1 MFFFMLK
8 LIYAPRFV
16 RQLKHLSH
24 ELQEE
29 VIEKIDLFKDEQQH
43 ALKVHKL
50 HGKFSDSFSFSVNY
64 KTRIVF
70 EYLSQDEVALLA
82 VGDHDVYH

>member
-1 MFFFMLK
+1 MIG

-16 RQLKHLSH
+16 RQFKRLPE

-29 VIEKIDLFKDEQQH
+29 TFQKIDLFKNVKNH
-43 ALKVHKL
+43 VILKVHKL
-50 HGKFSDSFSFSVNY
+50 HSKFSNSYSFSVNY

-70 EYLSQDEVALLA
+70 DYVSKTEVALLSI
-82 VGDHDVYH
+82 GDHYIYN

>member
-1 MFFFMLK
+1 MIG

-16 RQLKHLSH
+16 RQFKRLPK

-29 VIEKIDLFKDEQQH
+29 AFQKIELFRNIKNH
-43 ALKVHKL
+43 PSLKVHKL
-50 HGKFSDSFSFSVNY
+50 HGKFSTSYGFSINY

-70 EYLSQDEVALLA
+70 DYISKTEVALLSI
-82 VGDHDVYH
+82 GDHDIYN

>member
-1 MFFFMLK
+1 MIG

-16 RQLKHLSH
+16 RQFKRLPK

-29 VIEKIDLFKDEQQH
+29 AFQKIDLFKNIKNH
-43 ALKVHKL
+43 AALKVHKL
-50 HGKFSDSFSFSVNY
+50 HGKFSNSHSFSVNY

-70 EYLSQDEVALLA
+70 EYVSKTEVALLSI
-82 VGDHDVYH
+82 GDHDVYT